1 VGTLKVIL
9 MRNGM
14 NSTLPVH
21 IHPKAEET
29 LNQILIPNPNPVM
42 ADMVMEPT
50 EEDTTTMSTK

>member
-1 VGTLKVIL
+1 
-9 MRNGM
+9 MRNRM